1 MPLLTVEVGTLT
13 DVEVGMLTDMPLLTV
28 EVGTLTDVE
37 VGTLTDV
44 EVGTLTDML
53 LLTVEVG
60 TLICKEDN
68 HMYEETE
75 TTTMHIP
82 FKKTNFTDTPR
93 LIFSLR
99 GVSVD
104 DFNSVRL
111 ESLQVN
117 RTGFTVRCSYFGKW
131 MHYSME
137 FSWLAVGR

>member
-1 MPLLTVEVGTLT
+1 MTVEVRMLT

-37 VGTLTDV
+37 VGTLTD
-44 EVGTLTDML
+44 MP

-93 LIFSLR
+93 VIFSLR

>member
-13 DVEVGMLTDMPLLTV
+13 DMPLLTV
-28 EVGTLTDVE
+28 EVGTQ
-37 VGTLTDV
+37 
-44 EVGTLTDML
+44 TDMP

-93 LIFSLR
+93 VIFSLR

>member
-1 MPLLTVEVGTLT
+1 MPLLTVEVGMLT

-28 EVGTLTDVE
+28 EVGM
-37 VGTLTDV
+37 LTDV
-44 EVGTLTDML
+44 EVGTLTDMP

-93 LIFSLR
+93 VIFSLR

>member
-1 MPLLTVEVGTLT
+1 MPLLTVEVGMLT

-37 VGTLTDV
+37 VGTLTD
-44 EVGTLTDML
+44 MP

-93 LIFSLR
+93 VIFSLR